1 MGSISVTLEGHLS
14 LGIVSIKLSL
24 TFNQPSSLA
33 RFNTNTKEK
42 GRGEKRREE
51 ERRGEKG
58 RERKGREGKRRKWE
72 GREGTKRKGT
82 GRER

>member
-42 GRGEKRREE
+42 GRGEKG
-51 ERRGEKG
+51 RGEKG
-58 RERKGREGKRRKWE
+58 RGEKGRGGKRRERKGRGE
-72 GREGTKRKGT
+72 KGQGEKDET
-82 GRER
+82 IK

>member
-42 GRGEKRREE
+42 GREEKGRGEKVRGEKRREGK
-51 ERRGEKG
+51 R
-58 RERKGREGKRRKWE
+58 REGKRRKDK
-72 GREGTKRKGT
+72 GREDK
-82 GRER
+82 GREEERR

>member
-42 GRGEKRREE
+42 GREEKVRGEKRREGK
-51 ERRGEKG
+51 R
-58 RERKGREGKRRKWE
+58 REGKRRKE
-72 GREGTKRKGT
+72 ERREDKGREE
-82 GRER
+82 ERR